1 MISNKLMIEI
11 NTFIHTNLEYYS
23 KLVKPD
29 IIKCKKF
36 IIHINDKYKTTLMLD
51 KLIEMRTL
59 YVYFL
64 AISKG
69 VITSRYGSNIINDY
83 NHGLTVMS
91 ISTKYDLPPSSVL
104 YQILIEKQYESHQI
118 KKILKT
124 LKDLPDDLIN
134 QIEIINLNTP
144 NIWLNLD
151 KNYQG
156 LTICSKIKAVITV
169 PFVYNNDKKSKIKQ
183 PLITFNEDITYNG
196 IKFKWIVVK
205 NHMVFNHTLLLLYV
219 NKIAKRFNHIG
230 SGLILFSD
238 IYCSKQFI
246 QLLEANIGTYAFFDK
261 KNIQNE
267 SSSI

>member
-1 MISNKLMIEI
+1 MVSNKLMIEI

-23 KLVKPD
+23 KLLNSD
-29 IIKCKKF
+29 IKKCKTF
-36 IIHINDKYKTTLMLD
+36 ILHINDKYKTSLTLD
-51 KLIEMRTL
+51 KLIEMRNL

-83 NHGLTVMS
+83 SHGLTVIS
-91 ISTKYDLPPSSVL
+91 ISTKYNLPPSSVL

-124 LKDLPDDLIN
+124 LKDLPDDLKS
-134 QIEIINLNTP
+134 QIEIINLSTP

-151 KNYQG
+151 KKYQG
-156 LTICSKIKAVITV
+156 LKICNKIKAVITV
-169 PFVYNNDKKSKIKQ
+169 PFIYNDEKNTKIKQ
-183 PLITFNEDITYNG
+183 PLITFNEDITYNS

-205 NHMVFNHTLLLLYV
+205 NHMVFNNSLLLLYV
-219 NKIAKRFNHIG
+219 NKIAKRFSHIG

-238 IYCSKQFI
+238 IYCSNQFI
-246 QLLEANIGTYAFFDK
+246 QLLEVNIATYTFFDK
-261 KNIQNE
+261 KTLSE
-267 SSSI
+267 